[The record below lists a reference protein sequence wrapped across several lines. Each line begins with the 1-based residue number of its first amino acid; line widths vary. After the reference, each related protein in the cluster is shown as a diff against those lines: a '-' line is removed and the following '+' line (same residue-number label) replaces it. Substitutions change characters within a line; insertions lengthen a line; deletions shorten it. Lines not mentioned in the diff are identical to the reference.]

1 MRSITDMLDEIGKID
16 FDSKKFN
23 FDITKNE
30 NIKGKDKRV
39 TINCPKINLYGRKM
53 ESYLV
58 EIIRN
63 ELITIFKVNEY
74 KNICVIGLGNREIIN
89 DSLGPKVLQK
99 LLITRG
105 LDIQP
110 QLSVIYPNVYA
121 QTGIQSAEL
130 ILSVCK
136 DLKPDLIIFIDAL
149 ATLSLERLCT
159 SFQIANVG
167 IRAGSGSNMNNKKL
181 TSKLLK
187 CDLIS
192 IGVPMMIYA
201 KNFLKGEKRL
211 LEDIILSPTDTKKII
226 NLISDIIA
234 DGINMAFFPNY
245 TSLEIK
251 TMIE

>member
-1 MRSITDMLDEIGKID
+1 
-16 FDSKKFN
+16 
-23 FDITKNE
+23 
-30 NIKGKDKRV
+30 
-39 TINCPKINLYGRKM
+39 M